1 MLKMSGRFNRY
12 LEKRKAEIITAVLG
26 LVDRV
31 GLNGVTTKRIA
42 SEVGVAEGSLYR
54 YFGSKNEIFLRI
66 LEVTELQLQ
75 EEYAGMDLRQLAPEQ
90 RLDSLFRFL
99 ASYLDEFPG
108 LYRVA
113 FSDALYAGDSDLRQR
128 FRTTIHGLKENAE
141 QAIRAGVAAGLFR
154 PDLDPHT
161 SAIMFLGMVDTSFTL
176 WSIFEERRRALDEVS
191 RPLFAEYMNSLR
203 RSAGTSPAAP
213 APDRST

>member
-1 MLKMSGRFNRY
+1 MSGRFNRY

-99 ASYLDEFPG
+99 AS
-108 LYRVA
+108 
-113 FSDALYAGDSDLRQR
+113 
-128 FRTTIHGLKENAE
+128 
-141 QAIRAGVAAGLFR
+141 
-154 PDLDPHT
+154 
-161 SAIMFLGMVDTSFTL
+161 
-176 WSIFEERRRALDEVS
+176 
-191 RPLFAEYMNSLR
+191 
-203 RSAGTSPAAP
+203 
-213 APDRST
+213 